1 MKSSIFN
8 MKKVVILFT
17 IFLISC
23 GSEEGTYDLHHPAE
37 EVNGVSLVD
46 CLVSKG
52 WENIPTIE
60 LRGDRVHLIFD
71 EPFDVERYDVLQE
84 ECLQELH
91 DVASQSEEEGTE
103 AVEEIVVLETQ
114 KKEENSGISEEDFD
128 EYIAGLED
136 YGAGGSFVP
145 IPLKLDD
152 FKPLTESGNCL
163 SDDVTVIEPREYI
176 YLLIEAYWSTREDMT
191 YGYVSENGNV
201 TRNGP
206 FATWSY
212 EKLVAINSQYILEEF
227 DEFFIEG
234 GERLPEEGYTIYWN
248 DYETLLKSLCSI
260 KKDNRGYLEMIMS
273 TQELISWGQLKYSWH
288 LSNWERF
295 DYITTGRNI
304 IKPVTPH
311 PGLEVYTK
319 YIATSGVI
327 ITAVDDVPDEA
338 VLQAYDSIT
347 RMLSK
352 RPDFHQILYD
362 GYARM
367 MLFWGDGFNHGL
379 PEWEGEEIQ
388 GGFAGGFTGGSTA
401 NAAWQC
407 YPGNIDRGG
416 DPVIHELVH
425 QINHQVFEA
434 INEVYFYERIFNYAM
449 DAIEKGTYATN
460 YEQQLEEGVV
470 QDSAQFIGEYW
481 ATTNEGMAMN
491 KAGFKNSHDKID
503 WVKENDP
510 NMFALAERYF
520 PTEPWDY
527 CSDVEY

>member
-1 MKSSIFN
+1 
-8 MKKVVILFT
+8 
-17 IFLISC
+17 
-23 GSEEGTYDLHHPAE
+23 
-37 EVNGVSLVD
+37 
-46 CLVSKG
+46 
-52 WENIPTIE
+52 
-60 LRGDRVHLIFD
+60 
-71 EPFDVERYDVLQE
+71 
-84 ECLQELH
+84 
-91 DVASQSEEEGTE
+91 
-103 AVEEIVVLETQ
+103 
-114 KKEENSGISEEDFD
+114 
-128 EYIAGLED
+128 
-136 YGAGGSFVP
+136 
-145 IPLKLDD
+145 
-152 FKPLTESGNCL
+152 
-163 SDDVTVIEPREYI
+163 
-176 YLLIEAYWSTREDMT
+176 
-191 YGYVSENGNV
+191 
-201 TRNGP
+201 
-206 FATWSY
+206 
-212 EKLVAINSQYILEEF
+212 
-227 DEFFIEG
+227 
-234 GERLPEEGYTIYWN
+234 
-248 DYETLLKSLCSI
+248 
-260 KKDNRGYLEMIMS
+260 MIMS

-367 MLFWGDGFNHGL
+367 MLFWEDGYLHGL
-379 PEWEGEEIQ
+379 PEWEGEEIDT
-388 GGFAGGFTGGSTA
+388 GMAGGYTGGSVA
-401 NAAWQC
+401 NARYQC

-434 INEVYFYERIFNYAM
+434 INEVYFYERVYGYAI
-449 DAIEKGTYATN
+449 DAIEKGIYSTD
-460 YEQQLEEGVV
+460 YEQQLAEGVV
-470 QDSAQFIGEYW
+470 QDMAQFIGEYW

>member
-1 MKSSIFN
+1 
-8 MKKVVILFT
+8 MKKILILLT

-23 GSEEGTYDLHHPAE
+23 GSENETYDSENETYDLDHPAE

-191 YGYVSENGNV
+191 YGYVSEIWNV

-206 FATWSY
+206 FATWNY
-212 EKLVAINSQYILEEF
+212 EKLVAINSQ
-227 DEFFIEG
+227 
-234 GERLPEEGYTIYWN
+234 
-248 DYETLLKSLCSI
+248 
-260 KKDNRGYLEMIMS
+260 
-273 TQELISWGQLKYSWH
+273 
-288 LSNWERF
+288 
-295 DYITTGRNI
+295 
-304 IKPVTPH
+304 
-311 PGLEVYTK
+311 
-319 YIATSGVI
+319 
-327 ITAVDDVPDEA
+327 
-338 VLQAYDSIT
+338 
-347 RMLSK
+347 
-352 RPDFHQILYD
+352 
-362 GYARM
+362 
-367 MLFWGDGFNHGL
+367 
-379 PEWEGEEIQ
+379 
-388 GGFAGGFTGGSTA
+388 
-401 NAAWQC
+401 
-407 YPGNIDRGG
+407 
-416 DPVIHELVH
+416 
-425 QINHQVFEA
+425 
-434 INEVYFYERIFNYAM
+434 
-449 DAIEKGTYATN
+449 
-460 YEQQLEEGVV
+460 
-470 QDSAQFIGEYW
+470 
-481 ATTNEGMAMN
+481 
-491 KAGFKNSHDKID
+491 
-503 WVKENDP
+503 
-510 NMFALAERYF
+510 
-520 PTEPWDY
+520 
-527 CSDVEY
+527 